1 MMDWTLSIAIL
12 VGGLLVSMGIG
23 LPVALGFFMINVIG
37 VFLFMGG
44 VRGIDQMVSNA
55 TMAVSTYSLAPV
67 PLFLVMGALFFHSGL
82 ARRVLDGI
90 DVLIGRLPARLSY
103 LTVTSGTVF
112 AALSGSSLANT
123 GMLGSLMVP
132 EMMKRGYKRHMA
144 IGPILGSGGLAVII
158 PPSALAVLFG
168 SLARVDIGG
177 LLVAGLLPGVILAIF
192 YGILIFIQAKIDPDA
207 APSYDYTPL
216 PLGQRI
222 KIFCRDIL
230 PMVLIIVAV
239 VGSILT
245 GFATPTESGA
255 LGILAVAVLALIFR
269 ALDFKAVREA
279 IADSARVTGMTFL
292 LITASTTFAQLL
304 AFSGASSGLVRWAT
318 SLEMGPTETL
328 MVMMLILL
336 VLGMFMDQVS
346 MMLITLPIFVPLA
359 QHLGYDMIWWGLIML
374 LMLEVSFTT
383 PPFGLLLFVMHGVSP
398 PGTTLPQVARAALP
412 YIVCVFLLIALVIMV
427 PSLATVVPNM
437 IM

>member
-12 VGGLLVSMGIG
+12 IGGLMLSMGIG
-23 LPVALGFFMINVIG
+23 LPVALGFFLINVVG

-44 VRGIDQMVSNA
+44 ARGIDQMISNA

-67 PLFLVMGALFFHSGL
+67 PLFLVMGSLFFHSGL
-82 ARRVLDGI
+82 ARRVLDAI

-132 EMMKRGYKRHMA
+132 EMMKRGYKKHMA

-158 PPSALAVLFG
+158 PPSTLAVLFG
-168 SLARVDIGG
+168 SLARIDIGA
-177 LLVAGLLPGVILAIF
+177 LLIAGLLPGVVLAF
-192 YGILIFIQAKIDPDA
+192 LYAGLIFAQAKLDPEA
-207 APSYDYTPL
+207 APNYEYTPL
-216 PLGQRI
+216 PLMKRLG
-222 KIFCRDIL
+222 IFARDVV
-230 PMVLIIVAV
+230 PMVVIVMAV

-245 GFATPTESGA
+245 GVATPTESGA
-255 LGILAVAVLALIFR
+255 LGIVAVAVLALLFR
-269 ALDFKAVREA
+269 ALDWKAVTDA
-279 IADSARVTGMTFL
+279 IQDAARVTGMTFL
-292 LITASTTFAQLL
+292 LITASSTFAQLL

-318 SLEMGPTETL
+318 SLDMGPTQTL
-328 MVMMLILL
+328 LVMALILL

-359 QHLGYDMIWWGLIML
+359 MSLQFDMVWWGLIML

-398 PGTTLPQVARAALP
+398 PGTTLPEVARAALP
-412 YIVCVFLLIALVIMV
+412 YILCVFLLIALVILFPTLATFL
-427 PSLATVVPNM
+427 PSLM
-437 IM
+437 

>member
-12 VGGLLVSMGIG
+12 IGGLLLSMGIG
-23 LPVALGFFMINVIG
+23 LPVALGFFVINVIG

-44 VRGIDQMVSNA
+44 SRGIDQMISNA
-55 TMAVSTYSLAPV
+55 TVAVSTYSLAPV

-82 ARRVLDGI
+82 ARRVLDAI

-123 GMLGSLMVP
+123 GMLGTLMVP
-132 EMMKRGYKRHMA
+132 EMMKRGYKKHMA

-158 PPSALAVLFG
+158 PPSTLAVLFG
-168 SLARVDIGG
+168 SLARIDIGG
-177 LLVAGLLPGVILAIF
+177 LLVAGLLPGVILACL
-192 YGILIFIQAKIDPDA
+192 YGLLIYGQAKWDPEA
-207 APSYDYTPL
+207 APSYDYEPKPMGERL
-216 PLGQRI
+216 M
-222 KIFCRDIL
+222 IFARDIL
-230 PMVLIIVAV
+230 PMAVIIFAV

-245 GFATPTESGA
+245 GIATPTESGA
-255 LGILAVAVLALIFR
+255 LGIVAVALLALIFR
-269 ALDFKAVREA
+269 ALDMNAITTA
-279 IADSARVTGMTFL
+279 IADAARVTGMTFL
-292 LITASTTFAQLL
+292 LITASSTFAQLL

-318 SLEMGPTETL
+318 SLDMGPTETL
-328 MVMMLILL
+328 LVMAAILL

-359 QHLGYDMIWWGLIML
+359 ASLHFDMIWWGLIML

-383 PPFGLLLFVMHGVSP
+383 PPFGLLLFVMYGVSP

-412 YIVCVFLLIALVIMV
+412 YIACVFLLIALVICFPILATLI
-427 PSLATVVPNM
+427 PSLM
-437 IM
+437 

>member
-12 VGGLLVSMGIG
+12 IGGLLLSMGIG
-23 LPVALGFFMINVIG
+23 LPVALGFFVINVIG

-44 VRGIDQMVSNA
+44 SRGIDQMIANA
-55 TMAVSTYSLAPV
+55 TVAVSTYSLAPV

-82 ARRVLDGI
+82 ARRVLDAI

-123 GMLGSLMVP
+123 GMLGTLMVP
-132 EMMKRGYKRHMA
+132 EMMKRGYKKHMA

-158 PPSALAVLFG
+158 PPSTLAVLFG
-168 SLARVDIGG
+168 SLARIDIGG
-177 LLVAGLLPGVILAIF
+177 LLVAGLLPGLILACL
-192 YGILIFIQAKIDPDA
+192 YGLLIYGQAKWDPEA
-207 APSYDYTPL
+207 APSYDYEPK
-216 PLGQRI
+216 PLGERLRI
-222 KIFCRDIL
+222 FARDIV
-230 PMVLIIVAV
+230 PMAVIIFAV

-245 GFATPTESGA
+245 GIATPTESGA
-255 LGILAVAVLALIFR
+255 LGIVAVAVLALIFK
-269 ALDFKAVREA
+269 ALDFKAITTA
-279 IADSARVTGMTFL
+279 ISDAARVTGMTFL
-292 LITASTTFAQLL
+292 LITASSTFAQLL

-318 SLEMGPTETL
+318 SLDMGPTETL
-328 MVMMLILL
+328 LVMALILL

-359 QHLGYDMIWWGLIML
+359 ASLHFDMIWWGLIML

-383 PPFGLLLFVMHGVSP
+383 PPFGLLLFVMYGVSP

-412 YIVCVFLLIALVIMV
+412 YIACVFLLIALVICFPILATLI
-427 PSLATVVPNM
+427 PSLM
-437 IM
+437 

>member
-1 MMDWTLSIAIL
+1 MMDWTISIAIL
-12 VGGLLVSMGIG
+12 VGGLIFSMGIG
-23 LPVALGFFMINVIG
+23 LPVALGFFMINVVG
-37 VFLFMGG
+37 VYLFMGG
-44 VRGIDQMVSNA
+44 PNGIDQMISNA
-55 TMAVSTYSLAPV
+55 TTAVANYSLAPV
-67 PLFLVMGALFFHSGL
+67 PLFLVMGSLFFHSGL

-103 LTVTSGTVF
+103 LTLTSGTVF

-132 EMMKRGYKRHMA
+132 EMTKRGYKKHMS

-158 PPSALAVLFG
+158 PPSTLAVLFG
-168 SLARVDIGG
+168 SLARIDIGG
-177 LLVAGLLPGVILAIF
+177 LLVAGLLPGLILAIL
-192 YGILIFIQAKIDPDA
+192 YAILIYVQARLDPEA
-207 APSYDYTPL
+207 APSYECEIL
-216 PLGQRI
+216 PAAQRI

-230 PMVLIIVAV
+230 PMVAIIFAV

-255 LGILAVAVLALIFR
+255 LGIVAVVILALLFK
-269 ALDFKAVREA
+269 ALDMRAVTTA
-279 IADSARVTGMTFL
+279 IADTARVTGMTFL
-292 LITASTTFAQLL
+292 LITASSTFAQLL

-328 MVMMLILL
+328 LIMALILL

-346 MMLITLPIFVPLA
+346 MMLITLPLFVPLA
-359 QHLGYDMIWWGLIML
+359 NSLGFDMIWWGLIML

-398 PGTTLPQVARAALP
+398 PGTTLPEVAKAALP
-412 YIVCVFLLIALVIMV
+412 YIACVFVLIGLVIIF
-427 PSLATVVPNM
+427 PSLATFIPSLM
-437 IM
+437 

>member
-1 MMDWTLSIAIL
+1 MMDWTLSTAIL
-12 VGGLLVSMGIG
+12 IGGLIVSMGIG
-23 LPVALGFFMINVIG
+23 LPVALGFFLINVIG

-44 VRGIDQMVSNA
+44 PRGIDQMISNA
-55 TMAVSTYSLAPV
+55 TMAASTYALAPV
-67 PLFLVMGALFFHSGL
+67 PLFLVMGSLFFHSGL

-123 GMLGSLMVP
+123 GMLGTLMVP
-132 EMMKRGYKRHMA
+132 EMMKRGYKKHMA

-158 PPSALAVLFG
+158 PPSTLAVLFG
-168 SLARVDIGG
+168 SLARIDIGS
-177 LLVAGLLPGVILAIF
+177 LLVAGLLPGVVLALL
-192 YGILIFIQAKIDPDA
+192 YAVLIFVQAKRDPEA
-207 APSYDYTPL
+207 APSYEYVPIPL
-216 PLGQRI
+216 RTRLF
-222 KIFCRDIL
+222 IFCRDIL
-230 PMVLIIVAV
+230 PMVVIIMAV

-255 LGILAVAVLALIFR
+255 LGIVAVVILALIFR
-269 ALDFKAVREA
+269 ALDFKAVTTA
-279 IADSARVTGMTFL
+279 ITDAARVTGMTFL
-292 LITASTTFAQLL
+292 LITASSTFAQLL

-328 MVMMLILL
+328 LVMAAILL
-336 VLGMFMDQVS
+336 LLGMFMDQVS

-359 QHLGYDMIWWGLIML
+359 LSMHYDMVWWGLIML

-398 PGTTLPQVARAALP
+398 PGTTLPEVARAALP
-412 YIVCVFLLIALVIMV
+412 YIGCVFLLIALVIIF
-427 PSLATVVPNM
+427 PSLATLIPSLM
-437 IM
+437 

>member
-1 MMDWTLSIAIL
+1 MMDWTLSISIL
-12 VGGLLVSMGIG
+12 VGGLILAMITG

-44 VRGIDQMVSNA
+44 AHGIEQMISNA

-67 PLFLVMGALFFHSGL
+67 PLFLVMGSLFFHSGL
-82 ARRVLDGI
+82 ARRVLDAI

-132 EMMKRGYKRHMA
+132 EMMKRGYKKHMA

-158 PPSALAVLFG
+158 PPSTLAVLFG
-168 SLARVDIGG
+168 SLARIDIGA
-177 LLVAGLLPGVILAIF
+177 LLIAGLLPGVVLAF
-192 YGILIFIQAKIDPDA
+192 LYAGLIYAQVKIDPEA
-207 APSYDYTPL
+207 APNYDYEPVPL
-216 PLGQRI
+216 MKRLG
-222 KIFCRDIL
+222 IFARDVM
-230 PMVLIIVAV
+230 PMVVIVMAV

-245 GFATPTESGA
+245 GVATPTESGA
-255 LGILAVAVLALIFR
+255 LGIVAVALLALFFR
-269 ALDFKAVREA
+269 ALDWHAITEAVQDA
-279 IADSARVTGMTFL
+279 ARVTGMTFL
-292 LITASTTFAQLL
+292 LITASSTFAQLL
-304 AFSGASSGLVRWAT
+304 AFSGASSGFVSWAT
-318 SLEMGPTETL
+318 SLEMGPIQTL
-328 MVMMLILL
+328 LIMALVLL
-336 VLGMFMDQVS
+336 ILGMFMDQVS

-359 QHLGYDMIWWGLIML
+359 MSLHFDMVWWGLIML

-398 PGTTLPQVARAALP
+398 PGTTLPEVARAALP
-412 YIVCVFLLIALVIMV
+412 YILCVFILIGLVILF
-427 PSLATVVPNM
+427 PSLATFLPSLM
-437 IM
+437 

>member
-12 VGGLLVSMGIG
+12 VGGLLLSMGIG
-23 LPVALGFFMINVIG
+23 LPVALGFFVINVIG
-37 VFLFMGG
+37 VYLFMGG
-44 VRGIDQMVSNA
+44 SRGVDQMIANA
-55 TMAVSTYSLAPV
+55 TVAVSTYSLAPV
-67 PLFLVMGALFFHSGL
+67 PLFLVMGSLFFHSGL
-82 ARRVLDGI
+82 ARRVLDAI

-158 PPSALAVLFG
+158 PPSTLAVLFG
-168 SLARVDIGG
+168 SLARIDIGA
-177 LLVAGLLPGVILAIF
+177 LLVAGLVPGVLLAVL
-192 YGILIFIQAKIDPDA
+192 YGLLIYGQAKLDPEA
-207 APSYDYTPL
+207 APDYDYVPV
-216 PLGQRI
+216 PLGERMW
-222 KIFCRDIL
+222 IFARDVM
-230 PMVLIIVAV
+230 PMVVIILAV

-245 GFATPTESGA
+245 GVATPTESGA
-255 LGILAVAVLALIFR
+255 LGIVAVALLALGFR
-269 ALDFKAVREA
+269 ALDMKAVTEA
-279 IADSARVTGMTFL
+279 VADAARVTGMTFL
-292 LITASTTFAQLL
+292 LITASSTFAQLL
-304 AFSGASSGLVRWAT
+304 AFSGASSGLVGWAT
-318 SLEMGPTETL
+318 SLQMGPTETL
-328 MVMMLILL
+328 FVMALILL

-359 QHLGYDMIWWGLIML
+359 MSLQFDMVWWGLIML

-383 PPFGLLLFVMHGVSP
+383 PPFGLLLFIMQGVCP

-412 YIVCVFLLIALVIMV
+412 YIACVFVLILLVVLMPGLATWL
-427 PSLATVVPNM
+427 PSLL
-437 IM
+437 

>member
-1 MMDWTLSIAIL
+1 MDWTLSIAIL
-12 VGGLLVSMGIG
+12 IGGLLLSMGIG
-23 LPVALGFFMINVIG
+23 LPVALGFFVINVIG

-44 VRGIDQMVSNA
+44 SRGIDQMIANA
-55 TMAVSTYSLAPV
+55 TVAVSTYSLAPV

-82 ARRVLDGI
+82 ARRVLDAI

-123 GMLGSLMVP
+123 GMLGTLMVP
-132 EMMKRGYKRHMA
+132 EMMKRGYKKHMA

-158 PPSALAVLFG
+158 PPSTLAVLFG
-168 SLARVDIGG
+168 SLARIDIGG
-177 LLVAGLLPGVILAIF
+177 LLVAGLLPGLILACL
-192 YGILIFIQAKIDPDA
+192 YGLLIYGQAKWDPEA
-207 APSYDYTPL
+207 APSYDYEPK
-216 PLGQRI
+216 PLGERLRI
-222 KIFCRDIL
+222 FARDIV
-230 PMVLIIVAV
+230 PMAVIIFAV

-245 GFATPTESGA
+245 GIATPTESGA
-255 LGILAVAVLALIFR
+255 LGIVAVAVLALIFK
-269 ALDFKAVREA
+269 ALDFKAITTA
-279 IADSARVTGMTFL
+279 ISDAARVTGMTFL
-292 LITASTTFAQLL
+292 LITASSTFAQLL

-318 SLEMGPTETL
+318 SLDMGPTETL
-328 MVMMLILL
+328 LVMALILL

-359 QHLGYDMIWWGLIML
+359 ASLHFDMIWWGLIML

-383 PPFGLLLFVMHGVSP
+383 PPFGLLLFVMYGVSP

-412 YIVCVFLLIALVIMV
+412 YIACVFLLIALVICFPILATLI
-427 PSLATVVPNM
+427 PSLM
-437 IM
+437 

>member
-1 MMDWTLSIAIL
+1 MMDWVISIAIL
-12 VGGLLVSMGIG
+12 IGGLIFSMGIG
-23 LPVALGFFMINVIG
+23 LPVALGFFLINVIG

-44 VRGIDQMVSNA
+44 ARGIDQMISNA
-55 TMAVSTYSLAPV
+55 TMAVSTYALAPV

-82 ARRVLDGI
+82 ARRVLDAI
-90 DVLIGRLPARLSY
+90 DILIGRLPARLSY

-123 GMLGSLMVP
+123 GMLGTLMVP
-132 EMMKRGYKRHMA
+132 EMMKRGYKKHMA

-158 PPSALAVLFG
+158 PPSTLAVLFG
-168 SLARVDIGG
+168 SLAGIDIGG
-177 LLVAGLLPGVILAIF
+177 LLVAGLLPGLILAIL
-192 YGILIFIQAKIDPDA
+192 YAILIFVQAKIDPDA
-207 APSYDYTPL
+207 APSYDFEAVSL
-216 PLGQRI
+216 SKRVG
-222 KIFCRDIL
+222 IFCRDIL
-230 PMVLIIVAV
+230 PMVVIMMAV

-255 LGILAVAVLALIFR
+255 LGIVAVTALALLFK
-269 ALDFKAVREA
+269 ALDFKAVRTA
-279 IADSARVTGMTFL
+279 VSDAARVTGMTFL
-292 LITASTTFAQLL
+292 LITASSTFAQLL

-328 MVMMLILL
+328 LVMALILL

-346 MMLITLPIFVPLA
+346 MMLITLPLFVPLA
-359 QHLGYDMIWWGLIML
+359 LSLEFDMIWWGLIML

-398 PGTTLPQVARAALP
+398 PGTTLPEVAKAALP
-412 YIVCVFLLIALVIMV
+412 YILCVFLLISLVIFFPALATFI
-427 PSLATVVPNM
+427 PSL
-437 IM
+437 I

>member
-1 MMDWTLSIAIL
+1 MMDWTVSIAIL
-12 VGGLLVSMGIG
+12 IGGLIVSMGIG
-23 LPVALGFFMINVIG
+23 LPVALGFFLINVVG

-44 VRGIDQMVSNA
+44 ARGIDQMISNA

-67 PLFLVMGALFFHSGL
+67 PLFLVMGSLFFHSGL
-82 ARRVLDGI
+82 ARRVLDAI

-132 EMMKRGYKRHMA
+132 EMMKRGYKKHMA

-158 PPSALAVLFG
+158 PPSTLAVLFG
-168 SLARVDIGG
+168 SLARIDIGA
-177 LLVAGLLPGVILAIF
+177 LLIAGLLPGVVLALL
-192 YGILIFIQAKIDPDA
+192 YAILIFAQAKVDPEA
-207 APSYDYTPL
+207 APNYDYEPVPL
-216 PLGQRI
+216 LQRLG
-222 KIFCRDIL
+222 IFARDVM
-230 PMVLIIVAV
+230 PMVVIVMAV

-245 GFATPTESGA
+245 GIATPTESGA
-255 LGILAVAVLALIFR
+255 LGIVAVAILALLFK
-269 ALDFKAVREA
+269 ALDWKAVTDA
-279 IADSARVTGMTFL
+279 VQDAARVTGMTFL
-292 LITASTTFAQLL
+292 LITASSTFAQLL

-328 MVMMLILL
+328 LIMALILL

-359 QHLGYDMIWWGLIML
+359 LSLQFDMVWWGLIML

-398 PGTTLPQVARAALP
+398 PGTTLPEVARAALP
-412 YIVCVFLLIALVIMV
+412 YILCVFILIGLVILF
-427 PSLATVVPNM
+427 PSLATFLPSLM
-437 IM
+437 

>member
-1 MMDWTLSIAIL
+1 MMDWTLSISIL
-12 VGGLLVSMGIG
+12 IGGLLLSMGIG
-23 LPVALGFFMINVIG
+23 LPVALGFFVINVIG

-44 VRGIDQMVSNA
+44 SRGIDQMISNA
-55 TMAVSTYSLAPV
+55 TVAVSTYSLAPV

-82 ARRVLDGI
+82 ARRVLDAI

-123 GMLGSLMVP
+123 GMLGTLMVP
-132 EMMKRGYKRHMA
+132 EMMKRGYKKHMA

-158 PPSALAVLFG
+158 PPSTLAVLFG
-168 SLARVDIGG
+168 SLARIDIGG
-177 LLVAGLLPGVILAIF
+177 LLVAGLLPGVILACL
-192 YGILIFIQAKIDPDA
+192 YGLLIYGQAKWDPEA
-207 APSYDYTPL
+207 APSYDYEPKPMGERL
-216 PLGQRI
+216 
-222 KIFCRDIL
+222 KIFARDIL
-230 PMVLIIVAV
+230 PMAVIIFAV

-245 GFATPTESGA
+245 GIATPTESGA
-255 LGILAVAVLALIFR
+255 LGIVAVALLALIFK
-269 ALDFKAVREA
+269 ALDMNAITTA
-279 IADSARVTGMTFL
+279 IADAARVTGMTFL
-292 LITASTTFAQLL
+292 LITASSTFAQLL
-304 AFSGASSGLVRWAT
+304 AFSGASSGMVRWAT

-328 MVMMLILL
+328 LVMAAILL

-359 QHLGYDMIWWGLIML
+359 ASLHFDMIWWGLIML

-383 PPFGLLLFVMHGVSP
+383 PPFGLLLFVMYGVSP

-412 YIVCVFLLIALVIMV
+412 YIACVFLLIALVICFPILATLI
-427 PSLATVVPNM
+427 PSLM
-437 IM
+437 